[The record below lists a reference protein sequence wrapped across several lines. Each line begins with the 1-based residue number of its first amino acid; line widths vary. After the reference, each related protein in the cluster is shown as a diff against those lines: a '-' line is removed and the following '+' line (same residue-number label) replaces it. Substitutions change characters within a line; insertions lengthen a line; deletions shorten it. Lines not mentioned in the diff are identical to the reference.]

1 MKLDRLDQAILKLL
15 QSDSRRSF
23 AELAREV
30 NLTGPAVRRRI
41 EKMTKKGVIRRFTL
55 ERGDMQ
61 ARAIVLVSVDSEYE
75 TTDISE
81 KLATL
86 EGIQIIYE
94 ITGQYDIIAVL
105 SAPDISD
112 INANVDQIRRTAGII
127 DTNTVIILRHIPH
140 S

>member
-1 MKLDRLDQAILKLL
+1 MKLDGLDQAILKLL
-15 QSDSRRSF
+15 QSDSRKSF

-112 INANVDQIRRTAGII
+112 LNANVDQIRRTAGIT
-127 DTNTVIILRHIPH
+127 DTNTVIILRHV
-140 S
+140 SSS

>member
-1 MKLDRLDQAILKLL
+1 MKLDRLDQAILKQL
-15 QSDSRRSF
+15 QSDSRKSF

-41 EKMTKKGVIRRFTL
+41 EKMTKEGVIRRFTL

-86 EGIQIIYE
+86 AGVHIIYE
-94 ITGQYDIIAVL
+94 ITGQYDIMAVL
-105 SAPDISD
+105 SAPDIAD
-112 INANVDQIRRTAGII
+112 LNANVDQIRRTAGIT
-127 DTNTVIILRHIPH
+127 DTNTVIILRHV
-140 S
+140 SNG

>member
-1 MKLDRLDQAILKLL
+1 MKLDSLDQDILKLL

-61 ARAIVLVSVDSEYE
+61 ARAIVLVSVDSEHE

-81 KLATL
+81 KLAAL
-86 EGIQIIYE
+86 EGIHIIYE

-105 SAPDISD
+105 SAPNISD
-112 INANVDQIRRTAGII
+112 LNANVDQIRRTSGIT
-127 DTNTVIILRHIPH
+127 DTNTVIILRHVSH

>member
-1 MKLDRLDQAILKLL
+1 MKLDDMDQAILKRL
-15 QSDSRRSF
+15 QSNSRESF
-23 AELAREV
+23 AMLAKEV
-30 NLTGPAVRRRI
+30 NLTGPAVRRRV
-41 EKMTKKGVIRRFTL
+41 EKMTQKGVIRRFTL

-81 KLATL
+81 KLATSD
-86 EGIQIIYE
+86 GIQIIYE
-94 ITGQYDIIAVL
+94 ITGQYDIMAVL

-112 INANVDQIRRTAGII
+112 LNANVDQIRRTPGIT
-127 DTNTVIILRHIPH
+127 DTNTVIILRHVSH

>member
-1 MKLDRLDQAILKLL
+1 MKLDHLDQAILKQL
-15 QSDSRRSF
+15 QSDSRKSF

-41 EKMTKKGVIRRFTL
+41 EKMTEEGVIRRFTI

-86 EGIQIIYE
+86 EGVHIIYE
-94 ITGQYDIIAVL
+94 ITGQYDIMAVL
-105 SAPDISD
+105 SAPDIAD
-112 INANVDQIRRTAGII
+112 LNANVDQIRRTAGIT
-127 DTNTVIILRHIPH
+127 DTNTVIILRHV
-140 S
+140 SNG